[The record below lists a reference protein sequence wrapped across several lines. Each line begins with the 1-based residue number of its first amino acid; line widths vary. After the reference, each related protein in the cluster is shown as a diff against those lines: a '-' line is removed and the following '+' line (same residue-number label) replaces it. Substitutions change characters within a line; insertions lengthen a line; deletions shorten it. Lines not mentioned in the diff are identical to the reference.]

1 VITSLGGD
9 PVDGPEELVA
19 AITARQPGDV
29 VEVVL
34 QRDGETL
41 TVTATLGAHDEVT
54 S

>member
-1 VITSLGGD
+1 
-9 PVDGPEELVA
+9 
-19 AITARQPGDV
+19 V